1 MVRHQPTSSLYLTK
15 RFGSVTGQR
24 IFIILWLVLCL
35 NSQLNVDAQEPYWSP
50 HWRAREGIV
59 NVVCGNTGPDKIML
73 LGDSILE
80 SYFWN
85 DLSGVQIVNAG
96 MGGIGLND
104 LLPIAERLVST
115 CRPRV
120 VVVMVGTNHLLGNR
134 ITSLDESIKFR
145 R

>member
-1 MVRHQPTSSLYLTK
+1 MRTSSRYLMD
-15 RFGSVTGQR
+15 RVGSMIGYKLC
-24 IFIILWLVLCL
+24 IILWLVLCL
-35 NSQLNVDAQEPYWSP
+35 NSPVNVDAQEHYWLP

-59 NVVCGNTGPDKIML
+59 NIVCGNTGPDKTML

-85 DLSGVQIVNAG
+85 DLCGLQIVNAG